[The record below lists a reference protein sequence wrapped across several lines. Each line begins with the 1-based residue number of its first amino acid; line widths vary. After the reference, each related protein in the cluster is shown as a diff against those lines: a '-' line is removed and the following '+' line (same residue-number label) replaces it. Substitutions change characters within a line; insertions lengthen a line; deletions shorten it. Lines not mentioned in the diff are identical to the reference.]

1 MIKAEIVNTIM
12 KLEDELKPFSYDKD
26 IDYAIA
32 YLDRAA
38 VFLRLSDIEI
48 KSTKEIKQNV

>member
-12 KLEDELKPFSYDKD
+12 KLEDELKPFSNDEGL
-26 IDYAIA
+26 DYAIA

-48 KSTKEIKQNV
+48 KNTKEIKQNV